1 MNNDHPPTQIS
12 KICGHFG
19 RATPTNHHSRSQRG
33 VVIIHPDDISMI
45 VPCFDVYF
53 WLYIPIVYMI
63 FPGIPLSI
71 YIYISPEDFSGHHLA
86 DRRTGVGLAAQ
97 ATRIHF
103 FQIPMVMTHHPGH
116 SGTSL
121 EVMPMAGNVPLRASN
136 KWDGRKRK
144 AVEMGDIFLE
154 MRGRVISSKW
164 SYGLLDCFWSPV
176 SRGWSS
182 SGKTT
187 ETTAHP
193 MKNVE
198 VSVEFP
204 RPTNLC
210 LSLTGNLAQPVLLA
224 SDLDAFW
231 VLMTRSSTKW
241 YKSDSSPRFLW
252 CMLFQLGSHQSVN
265 QNCWA
270 LQDLRE
276 ILKILML

>member
-1 MNNDHPPTQIS
+1 MYLLLPHDPYLDQWRS
-12 KICGHFG
+12 LSLVRGGLFG
-19 RATPTNHHSRSQRG
+19 L
-33 VVIIHPDDISMI
+33 V
-45 VPCFDVYF
+45 
-53 WLYIPIVYMI
+53 
-63 FPGIPLSI
+63 LS
-71 YIYISPEDFSGHHLA
+71 
-86 DRRTGVGLAAQ
+86 
-97 ATRIHF
+97 
-103 FQIPMVMTHHPGH
+103 
-116 SGTSL
+116 
-121 EVMPMAGNVPLRASN
+121 
-136 KWDGRKRK
+136 RK
-144 AVEMGDIFLE
+144 AAILGAALVNLFGESPASKMGDIFLE

>member
-1 MNNDHPPTQIS
+1 MWSFWESYPYQPPFQVTTW
-12 KICGHFG
+12 G
-19 RATPTNHHSRSQRG
+19 RYNSSRWYFHDSPMLWCLFLALYPHS
-33 VVIIHPDDISMI
+33 IYDIPRYST
-45 VPCFDVYF
+45 
-53 WLYIPIVYMI
+53 
-63 FPGIPLSI
+63 I